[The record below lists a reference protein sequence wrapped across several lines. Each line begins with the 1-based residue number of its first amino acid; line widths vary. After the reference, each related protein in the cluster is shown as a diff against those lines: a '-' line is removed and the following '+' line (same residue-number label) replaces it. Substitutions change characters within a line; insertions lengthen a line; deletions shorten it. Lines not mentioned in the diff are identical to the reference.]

1 MSTFHSLPIQSIR
14 SVANDA
20 IELTFSV
27 PLELSE
33 QYTAVHGQFVLLR
46 TEIDDVVVERAYSVC
61 SAPYERKLSV
71 AIKRVA
77 EGVFS
82 NHALNQLAEGDV
94 IDVSTPRGE
103 FTCELS
109 SAQPHHFLLLAA
121 GSGITPIIS
130 ILKMILASEP
140 QSHCT
145 LFYGNKTLADAMF
158 VDELRQ
164 LQQRYGARCQIEWV
178 FSRESAEGLAQRITQ
193 QLQPG
198 QSGGLLTP
206 HQGRIDAKMVQA
218 SVGVASYNKLD
229 ACFVC
234 GPDEMALS
242 LREHMLE
249 QGVAEDKIKVEL
261 FSNAAL
267 EATDEVSSGSQV
279 RLIIDGE
286 ELGFAYDDPTESLL
300 EQALRLDG
308 DLPYGCQNGSCGAC
322 QAKVISGSVDM
333 ATNYALSQS
342 EVDEGYVLMCQA
354 RPNTQKLEISYDE

>member
-1 MSTFHSLPIQSIR
+1 MSTFHPLSIQSIR
-14 SVANDA
+14 AVAADA
-20 IELTFSV
+20 IELTFAV

-33 QYTAVHGQFVLLR
+33 QYTTVHGQFVLLR
-46 TEIDDVVVERAYSVC
+46 TDIDGVVTERAYSVC

-77 EGVFS
+77 DGVFS
-82 NHALNQLAEGDV
+82 NYALNQLAEGDV
-94 IDVSTPRGE
+94 LEVSVPRGE
-103 FTCELS
+103 FTYELN
-109 SAQPHHFLLLAA
+109 SAQPHQFLLLAA

-140 QSHCT
+140 QSRCT
-145 LFYGNKTLADAMF
+145 LFYGNKTLAEAMF
-158 VDELRQ
+158 VDELQQ
-164 LQQRYGARCQIEWV
+164 LQQRYGDRCQIEWV
-178 FSRESAEGLAQRITQ
+178 FSRESVE
-193 QLQPG
+193 
-198 QSGGLLTP
+198 SLTP
-206 HQGRIDAKMVQA
+206 HQGRVDANILQA
-218 SVGVASYNKLD
+218 VLGSAGYNKMD

-234 GPDEMALS
+234 GPEDMALG
-242 LREHMLE
+242 LRDHLLA
-249 QGVAEDKIKVEL
+249 QGVAEEKIKIEL

-267 EATDEVSSGSQV
+267 EAVDEVSSGSQV

-286 ELGFAYDDPTESLL
+286 ELEFTYDDPTESLL

-322 QAKVISGSVDM
+322 QAKVLSGSVDM

-342 EVDEGYVLMCQA
+342 EVDDGYVLMCQA